1 MCIRD
6 RLIATG
12 GRIYRRP
19 YLRTAVYTA
28 VRVCGR
34 PYIPPSVSVDGRIY
48 PPLFIATGGRIYR
61 RPYLRAAV
69 YTAVRICGR
78 PCTPPSVSADGRIYR
93 RPYLRT
99 AVYTAVRIC
108 GRPYIPPSVSIW
120 IHNIWDPRSTE
131 KVNFLN
137 YFAFRYILYIVET
150 EPPARIFLVKIN
162 TFSGDN
168 IFTRKKY
175 LFAPGK

>member
-1 MCIRD
+1 MPYTQPSVS
-6 RLIATG
+6 AG
-12 GRIYRRP
+12 GRIH
-19 YLRTAVYTA
+19 
-28 VRVCGR
+28 
-34 PYIPPSVSVDGRIY
+34 
-48 PPLFIATGGRIYR
+48 R

-78 PCTPPSVSADGRIYR
+78 PYIPSLVYSYRRPYISPSVSSGGRIYR

-137 YFAFRYILYIVET
+137 YFAFRYIWYIVET

-162 TFSGDN
+162 IFSGDN
-168 IFTRKKY
+168 MFTRKKY
-175 LFAPGK
+175 LFAPGKWISWIVLCFVIFDIL